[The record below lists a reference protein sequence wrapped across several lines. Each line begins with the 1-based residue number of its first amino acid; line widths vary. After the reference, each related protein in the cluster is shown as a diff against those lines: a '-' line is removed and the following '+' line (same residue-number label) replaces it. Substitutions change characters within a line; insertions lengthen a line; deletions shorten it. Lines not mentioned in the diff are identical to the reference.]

1 MELRHIANA
10 GFCLSFGKT
19 NLLVDALHRGNIDGY
34 QQVDEELWE
43 RMKSELPE
51 PEMLLFSHCHPDHF
65 SRELLEDARSTWK
78 NSFVALPEK
87 FGYEQFVLDGERGRI
102 GLESGSLEYFRL
114 PHEGEEYK
122 GVSHYGFL
130 VRGDGLR
137 VFAAGDCAINAEELW
152 HISELRNVDVAVL
165 NFPWVSLQAGRQF
178 IDEVLR
184 PKKLLINHLPV
195 KEADKFAYRD
205 AAKKALRKYYSRANA
220 RLLTDKFQRIIL

>member
-19 NLLVDALHRGNIDGY
+19 NLLVDALHRGNTDGY
-34 QQVDEELWE
+34 QQVDEVLLEI
-43 RMKSELPE
+43 MKTELPE

-65 SRELLEDARSTWK
+65 SRELVEEVRGVWK
-78 NSFVALPEK
+78 NSLVALPEK
-87 FGYEQFVLDGERGRI
+87 FGYEQPVLDGERGRI

-114 PHEGEEYK
+114 PHEGEQYR

-137 VFAAGDCAINAEELW
+137 VFAAGDCALNAEELW
-152 HISELRNVDVAVL
+152 HISEIRNVDVAVL
-165 NFPWVSLQAGRQF
+165 NFPWVSLQAGRRF

-195 KEADKFAYRD
+195 KEADKFGYQD
-205 AAKKALRKYYSRANA
+205 AAKKAAGKYYSRANI
-220 RLLTDKFQRIIL
+220 RFLTEKMQRIIL